1 MLHSQY
7 SPDRE
12 ECDCNDM
19 GLHDFKNTEEII
31 FINATTNACGYIKN
45 KTWPSIPP
53 DLNPTEYPFLYL
65 KNKMIKCV

>member
-53 DLNPTEYPFLYL
+53 D
-65 KNKMIKCV
+65 